1 MKALAAPVFAL
12 VAVLVLPHCGRRS
25 DASSTGDVPAADT
38 SALDAM
44 APPTRTGAAC
54 RGDGDCAGLLCL
66 TTLQRD
72 CAGPVRPHTWRIEF
86 AGGYCH
92 PPVDL
97 PRGDIPGGC
106 PAGTGTLTA
115 FVGCDGIPFRF
126 CVTACRGDADCRAAE
141 GYRCNTESGRCHPA
155 QFVGESPD
163 AGDAPD
169 GG

>member
-1 MKALAAPVFAL
+1 MKALVAPVFAL
-12 VAVLVLPHCGRRS
+12 VAALALPHCGRRS
-25 DASSTGDVPAADT
+25 DDPTPTDVPSADA
-38 SALDAM
+38 SIADAT
-44 APPTRTGAAC
+44 PPTTRTGGPC
-54 RGDGDCAGLLCL
+54 TGDGDCGGLRCL

-72 CAGPVRPHTWRIEF
+72 CAGPVRPHTWRFEF

-97 PRGDIPGGC
+97 LRGEVPGGC
-106 PAGTGTLTA
+106 PAGTSTLTA

-126 CVTACRGDADCRAAE
+126 CVTACRVDADCRVAE

-155 QFVGESPD
+155 QFVSEPVD